1 METQTQI
8 LTLADCQYLQAISKG
23 MACAAAMSEKFIE
36 AWTDKPA
43 DQWLRP
49 KDILE
54 AIGQQGRRLTGP
66 DLSVLIREP
75 LACGLIER
83 DPNSPLYRA
92 SDSFRAIETVWKEW
106 TVNLAGTAFGD
117 FDMKGMSQLYDK
129 LGQPYTWAILCV
141 LQNGP
146 KNVGEVV
153 SEVNAL
159 CSGLPGSRF
168 IQQPE
173 ITARLRYLEALDF
186 IHNKPQGKFRYYQV
200 KGQERFDQTIGTILE
215 VYGKHP
221 AFQYFGSTIA
231 Q

>member
-8 LTLADCQYLQAISKG
+8 LTLSDCQYLQAISKG
-23 MACAAAMSEKFIE
+23 IGCAAAMIEKFIE
-36 AWTDKPA
+36 AWAGKPA

-92 SDSFRAIETVWKEW
+92 SNSFRSMETVWNEW
-106 TVNLAGTAFGD
+106 TCALAGTALGD
-117 FDMKGMSQLYDK
+117 FDMKAMSQLYEK

-141 LQNGP
+141 LQNGA

-159 CSGLPGSRF
+159 CSAIPGSRF

-173 ITARLRYLEALDF
+173 ITARLRYLESLEL

-200 KGQERFDQTIGTILE
+200 KGQDRFELTIGIILE

-221 AFQYFGSTIA
+221 AFQYFGATIA